1 MRTSR
6 KRTIAII
13 VPVTVLAL
21 AGIATAAGLTTTSA
35 TLGGGSTTVTNNC
48 AIRVSY
54 TTAGSADVT
63 YVPPGPVPTGGTT
76 PSTPGGYYLTKV
88 TLNPSGLDCNS
99 ASFKVTVA
107 KANGAILS
115 EAVGNFASTAIA
127 VPVTITNAFAQDVG
141 AVYATV
147 TTTTPSTSPT
157 TAP

>member
-48 AIRVSY
+48 AIAVSY
-54 TTAGSADVT
+54 STTGTPDISFQAPVLA
-63 YVPPGPVPTGGTT
+63 VPGTPG
-76 PSTPGGYYLTKV
+76 TPGGYYLKFV
-88 TLNPSGLDCNS
+88 TLTPTGADCIN
-99 ASFKVTVA
+99 ASYRVTVA
-107 KANGAILS
+107 KASGASLS
-115 EAVGNFASTAIA
+115 EVVGNFGSAPSVARVA
-127 VPVTITNAFAQDVG
+127 VNAFAFDVG

-147 TTTTPSTSPT
+147 TTGTASTTGV

>member
-35 TLGGGSTTVTNNC
+35 TLGGGSTLVTNTC
-48 AIRVSY
+48 AIKVTY
-54 TTAGSADVT
+54 ATGLSADVT
-63 YVPPGPVPTGGTT
+63 YQAPGPVVAPATV
-76 PSTPGGYYLTKV
+76 PSTPGGYYLKFV
-88 TLNPSGLDCNS
+88 TLAPSGGDCTN
-99 ASFKVTVA
+99 AFYRVTVA
-107 KANGAILS
+107 KGTTGASLS
-115 EAVGNFASTAIA
+115 EAVGNFGSTPSVTKVA
-127 VPVTITNAFAQDVG
+127 VNAFAFDVG

-147 TTTTPSTSPT
+147 TNGNGTQV

>member
-54 TTAGSADVT
+54 ATAPPSPDVT
-63 YVPPGPVPTGGTT
+63 YQPPNAAAATV
-76 PSTPGGYYLTKV
+76 GGYYLTKV
-88 TLNPSGLDCNS
+88 TLTPSGTDC
-99 ASFKVTVA
+99 ALAMFRVTVA
-107 KANGAILS
+107 DINGVALS
-115 EAVGNFASTAIA
+115 QMSGTFTTATA
-127 VPVTITNAFAQDVG
+127 AFTVTLTAPVFAQNVS
-141 AVYATV
+141 AVYAAV
-147 TTTTPSTSPT
+147 TSP
-157 TAP
+157 